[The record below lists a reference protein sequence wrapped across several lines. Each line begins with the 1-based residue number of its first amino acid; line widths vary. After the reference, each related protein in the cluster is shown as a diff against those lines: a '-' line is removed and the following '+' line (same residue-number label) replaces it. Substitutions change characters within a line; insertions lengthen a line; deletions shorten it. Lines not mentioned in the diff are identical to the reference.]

1 MVKKRESLPIYF
13 LLFIPVI
20 WSVMA
25 LLHSGFILKSGSA
38 AGGMLIL
45 FILYSGK
52 IKLHKDVLAI
62 LAAFAF
68 SIAGDWFLSH
78 KHGDTRMFVTGIGF
92 FFLAHTGYL
101 AFALIN
107 GRIHRIATI
116 LILTG
121 YLLFYFIRLA
131 PSVGNPAL
139 MVSSFVYLLI
149 SCLSLGAAFGLKT
162 DLLVRRAFICGIAL
176 ILFSDTIIAFKEFA
190 GYRKLNYLILPTYY
204 AAHICITFSL
214 IRKSKAEDHGNLES

>member
-1 MVKKRESLPIYF
+1 MVKKKSLPAY
-13 LLFIPVI
+13 LLLIIPAV

-38 AGGMLIL
+38 AGSMLIL
-45 FILYSGK
+45 LILYTGK
-52 IKLHKDVLAI
+52 FNQHKDVLAI

-78 KHGDTRMFVTGIGF
+78 KHSDTGMFVAGIGF
-92 FFLAHTGYL
+92 FFLAHAGYL
-101 AFALIN
+101 VFALMN
-107 GRIHRIATI
+107 GRIHLTATA

-131 PSVGNPAL
+131 PSIDNPAL

-149 SCLSLGAAFGLKT
+149 SCFSLGAAFGLKT
-162 DLLVRRAFICGIAL
+162 DPLVRWAFICGIAL
-176 ILFSDTIIAFKEFA
+176 VLFSDTIIAFKEFG
-190 GYRKLNYLILPTYY
+190 GYRKLNHLILPTYY
-204 AAHICITFSL
+204 AAHICITLSL
-214 IRKSKAEDHGNLES
+214 IRRSQAGDHGNLKS